1 MSNTSEAVKPPVN
14 VNEVKSDGRDS
25 RLQRTRKNNEEVLRK
40 KMQIEAQ
47 ETCASKFTAFG
58 ACAKE
63 HSLMV
68 IFNCRKENREMS
80 DCMETNCSAKK
91 FEEYLTTHGM
101 PLPLPVAPWYQKYI
115 S

>member
-68 IFNCRKENREMS
+68 IYVTIIILFKTVQSFSMS
-80 DCMETNCSAKK
+80 
-91 FEEYLTTHGM
+91 
-101 PLPLPVAPWYQKYI
+101 YI
-115 S
+115 

>member
-1 MSNTSEAVKPPVN
+1 MSNIPEAVKPPVN

-40 KMQIEAQ
+40 KLQNEARDI
-47 ETCASKFTAFG
+47 CASQFTAFG

-68 IFNCRKENREMS
+68 IHVTITIVFKTVQSLSMS
-80 DCMETNCSAKK
+80 WICCII
-91 FEEYLTTHGM
+91 THSIGN
-101 PLPLPVAPWYQKYI
+101 
-115 S
+115 